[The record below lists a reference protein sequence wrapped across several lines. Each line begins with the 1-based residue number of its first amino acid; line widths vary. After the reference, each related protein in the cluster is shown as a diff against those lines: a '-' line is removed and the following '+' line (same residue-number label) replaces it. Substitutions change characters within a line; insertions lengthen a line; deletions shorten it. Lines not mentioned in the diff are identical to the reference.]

1 METVSALGGGPMAT
15 RRTKEVRRVET
26 QKNEDD
32 RKEVREEEEEFQIP
46 KNWKV
51 AEL

>member
-15 RRTKEVRRVET
+15 RATKKVRRVET

-32 RKEVREEEEEFQIP
+32 RKEVREEEEFQIP